1 MATGSRL
8 GRRINLLWRHLGSS
22 TSRFERTHEG
32 LSSPRCLFLLRPF
45 SSASPEDDL
54 HLLDSLRTQIRHEAQ
69 VSSLQDLQSP
79 PKPFKLIDK
88 PNAHEVFLQRS
99 FGVEDIE
106 ISCVYHDQTYGDND
120 GEEGFDPPP
129 NVPMKMVQ
137 MTIKISVGSNQPF
150 LEIVCCNFGEKSS
163 IEQVLLKDHVVN
175 LKEAPYEG
183 PDISMLTDKVKSGF
197 VQYLEARGIDN
208 ELGKFLLSFMPQR
221 AQQKYSHWLAKI
233 EGFVKS

>member
-1 MATGSRL
+1 MYFAG
-8 GRRINLLWRHLGSS
+8 
-22 TSRFERTHEG
+22 
-32 LSSPRCLFLLRPF
+32 
-45 SSASPEDDL
+45 
-54 HLLDSLRTQIRHEAQ
+54 
-69 VSSLQDLQSP
+69 SLQDLQSP

-183 PDISMLTDKVKSGF
+183 PDIS
-197 VQYLEARGIDN
+197 
-208 ELGKFLLSFMPQR
+208 
-221 AQQKYSHWLAKI
+221 
-233 EGFVKS
+233 